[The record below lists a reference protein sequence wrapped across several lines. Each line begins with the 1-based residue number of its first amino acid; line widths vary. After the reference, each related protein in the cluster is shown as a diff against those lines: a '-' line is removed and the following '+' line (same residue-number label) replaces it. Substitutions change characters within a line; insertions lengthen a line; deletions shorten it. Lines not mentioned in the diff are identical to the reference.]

1 MTCQGLVISWSCNEL
16 LGGAMNSDQKSRAIS
31 KLATL
36 SASATTP
43 SSFVTEIVHDIFNN
57 CQPTGAFLTRL
68 TREGKLKM
76 IASYGYSEAAIA
88 EFETIS
94 MWDATPSTDA
104 VREKK
109 FIAIH
114 GSEEW
119 RHRFPKISRILGDDQ
134 IVVAVP
140 LIYRLGVIGAFTM
153 SLKSCP
159 EHLESDH
166 DFWNGVASICSFFV
180 VNTSEPHTLSATPTI
195 GVYLTERQ
203 KKIVNH
209 FKDGLTIAEIAG
221 KLGYSHSTIRQEII
235 KIYRLLGVRDRKS
248 AIVEATSRNLL

>member
-1 MTCQGLVISWSCNEL
+1 MTCQRLVIWSLLKEL
-16 LGGAMNSDQKSRAIS
+16 FGGAMNSDQKSRAIS

-43 SSFVTEIVHDIFNN
+43 SSFLTEIVHDIFRN

-68 TREGKLKM
+68 TREGNLKM

-94 MWDATPSTDA
+94 MWEATPATDA

-109 FIAIH
+109 LIAIH

-119 RHRFPKISRILGDDQ
+119 RHRFPKISRILGDDH
-134 IVVAVP
+134 IVVALP

-159 EHLESDH
+159 EDLESDH
-166 DFWNGVASICSFFV
+166 DFWSGVASICSFFV
-180 VNTSEPHTLSATPTI
+180 VNISEPQHLNSAPTI

-203 KKIVNH
+203 KKIVH
-209 FKDGLTIAEIAG
+209 YFKDGLTLAEIAG